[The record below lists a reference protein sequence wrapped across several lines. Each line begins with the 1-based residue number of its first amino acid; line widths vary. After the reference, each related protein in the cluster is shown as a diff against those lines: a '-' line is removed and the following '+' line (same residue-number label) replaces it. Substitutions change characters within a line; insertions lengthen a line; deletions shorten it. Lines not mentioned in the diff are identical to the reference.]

1 MPLCCQLAAEETIT
15 NNTTITEPEIT
26 QLAAAEAEGGDEP
39 EPGGVSP
46 PREGEVDW
54 VEFVLPVLEF
64 RTVLMMVAGEQ
75 VVDGGGGAGLD
86 VTVTETGLANTL
98 ATAAAGAGTAVM
110 TTSPPVLTTE
120 DDDDDEVEAGG
131 WDETLAGDAHWVYLD
146 PGAPPPPT
154 PAVSGVLLL
163 SCFPDFTSTSRLLRP
178 LLELEPL
185 ITSEKLPDSPVRL
198 HQSVR

>member
-1 MPLCCQLAAEETIT
+1 MD
-15 NNTTITEPEIT
+15 NTWVGMTA
-26 QLAAAEAEGGDEP
+26 AAAEAEGGDEP

-75 VVDGGGGAGLD
+75 VVDGGGGAGLE

-110 TTSPPVLTTE
+110 TTSPPVLTAE
-120 DDDDDEVEAGG
+120 DDDEVEAGG
-131 WDETLAGDAHWVYLD
+131 WDEPLAGDAHWVYLD
-146 PGAPPPPT
+146 PPPPP

-185 ITSEKLPDSPVRL
+185 ITSVKLPDSPVGL
-198 HQSVR
+198 YQSVC